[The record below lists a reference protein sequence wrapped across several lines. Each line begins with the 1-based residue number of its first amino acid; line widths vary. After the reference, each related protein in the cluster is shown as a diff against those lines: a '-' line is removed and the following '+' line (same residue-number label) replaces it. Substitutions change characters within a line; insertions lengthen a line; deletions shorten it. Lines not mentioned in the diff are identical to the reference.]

1 MELITEHWLSWGAG
15 IFLLLMV
22 LYGHYRGFLRIAVA
36 MSALVISIIVAQ
48 LATPHI
54 TSFLKNN
61 TEIQQLAEQ
70 GLLKAAGLEP
80 ESADVSENLQPSHQR
95 ILIED
100 LHLPQ
105 QMKDVLMENNNNEI
119 YHRLGV
125 ETFLGYVGAYLADM
139 VLNLVGSVVLFV
151 VVYLSLRLL
160 VRWLDLVAKLPILS
174 GINQIAGAILG
185 GIRGLLWLWAGF
197 LVADLFASAPW
208 ATAVLTQIHQS
219 HWLTFLYQNNLFNW
233 IFISILRCLV

>member
-1 MELITEHWLSWGAG
+1 MEVITEHWLSFGAG

-36 MSALVISIIVAQ
+36 MSALVISILVVQ
-48 LATPHI
+48 MATPHI

-61 TEIQQLAEQ
+61 TEIQHFAEQ
-70 GLLKAAGLEP
+70 SLMKAAGLESEY
-80 ESADVSENLQPSHQR
+80 ESGQGDLLPSHQR
-95 ILIED
+95 IMIEEM
-100 LHLPQ
+100 HLPQ
-105 QMKDVLMENNNNEI
+105 QMKHVLLENNNNEI
-119 YHRLGV
+119 YQRLGV
-125 ETFLGYVGAYLADM
+125 DTFLGYVGTYLADM
-139 VLNLVGSVVLFV
+139 ALNLAGSVILFA

-174 GINQIAGAILG
+174 GINQIAGAVLG

-197 LVADLFASAPW
+197 LITDLFAAAPW
-208 ATAVLTQIHQS
+208 AVAVLEQIQKS
-219 HWLTFLYQNNLFNW
+219 TWLTFLYQNNLFNW